1 MNAIDAAASQVRIWR
16 ENPRSFFYGELKM
29 DGDDPWQDQFIEKL
43 ASQDPLEKVIALKA
57 CTGAGKSAV
66 LGATINWFVG
76 THGGSDATEHP
87 IGIVTSIDQSNMNSG
102 IWKEAAVWRSRSAY
116 MMAGF
121 EQTATKF
128 YAKHAPKSW
137 YVEARTWAK
146 RADPE
151 AQGRAMSGIHGKRVL
166 AILDE
171 AGDIP
176 VPLLRVAK
184 QILSSKH
191 EWGKIIVAGNPTSL
205 DGALYQAAVL
215 ESHLTSVITITADP
229 DRSDRGRR
237 TDIENAREM
246 IKLYGRDNPWVKATI
261 LGQFP
266 PASINALLG
275 IEEVEEAMRRHY
287 DRDQYDWAQKRLGV
301 DCARFGG
308 DRTTLCPRQGPA
320 WFEPAELRGA
330 RTSAIAARVI
340 QACTKWNP
348 ENPREVWIGID
359 QTGGWGQGTVDQLIV
374 AGYTP
379 MDLVYSTPATEPQ
392 FYNLRSQ
399 MYFRMSDHVRR
410 SASIPDAASTASL
423 RRELTA
429 ATYTLKD
436 GKLIVED
443 KGLIKSRL
451 GYSPDLADGYAETYA
466 IPDMPRDESLL
477 ARMGG
482 GQHHARTEFDPYA
495 QMDQGGRADMDF
507 DPHAGI

>member
-1 MNAIDAAASQVRIWR
+1 MSTVDTAASQVRTWR

-29 DGDDPWQDQFIEKL
+29 DDDDPWQDQFIEKL

-76 THGGSDATEHP
+76 THGGKEATEHP

-102 IWKEAAVWRSRSAY
+102 IWKEAAVWRSRSEY
-116 MMAGF
+116 MMRGF

-151 AQGRAMSGIHGKRVL
+151 AQGRAMSGIHGKRVM

-176 VPLLRVAK
+176 IPLLRVAK
-184 QILSSKH
+184 QILSSRH

-205 DGALYQAAVL
+205 EGALYQAAVL
-215 ESHLTSVITITADP
+215 ESHLTHVITITADP
-229 DRSDRGRR
+229 DRTDRGRR

-275 IEEVEEAMRRHY
+275 IEEVEDAMRREY
-287 DRDQYDWAQKRLGV
+287 RREQYEWAQKRLGV

-308 DRTTLCPRQGPA
+308 DRTTLCPRQGPQ
-320 WFEPAELRGA
+320 WHKPEELRGA
-330 RTSAIAARVI
+330 RTSAIAARII
-340 QACTKWNP
+340 QGCHRWEPANP
-348 ENPREVWIGID
+348 LSIWIGID

-379 MDLVYSTPATEPQ
+379 MDLVYSTPATKPEY
-392 FYNLRSQ
+392 FNLRAQ
-399 MYFRMSDHVRR
+399 MYFEMAAHVRR
-410 SASIPDAASTASL
+410 SAAIPDIPATSTL

-436 GKLIVED
+436 GKLMVED
-443 KGLIKSRL
+443 KGLIKMRL
-451 GYSPDLADGYAETYA
+451 GYSPDLADGYAQTYA
-466 IPDMPRDESLL
+466 IPDLPKNESLL
-477 ARMGG
+477 AQFGLSH
-482 GQHHARTEFDPYA
+482 QHHATTEFDPHAHQDRARA
-495 QMDQGGRADMDF
+495 QTEF
-507 DPHAGI
+507 DPHA